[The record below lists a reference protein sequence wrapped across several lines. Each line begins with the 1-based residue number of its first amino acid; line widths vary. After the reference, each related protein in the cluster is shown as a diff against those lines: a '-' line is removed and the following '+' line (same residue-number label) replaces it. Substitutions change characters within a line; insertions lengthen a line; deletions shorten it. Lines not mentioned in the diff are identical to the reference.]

1 MEPLI
6 FAMIAVRN
14 GYYKQE
20 ESLVREPDDF
30 QPFDVRALGHVYN
43 NAKNDSSNRPSG
55 RSPSL
60 AARVASYRHRLL
72 RATQA

>member
-6 FAMIAVRN
+6 FALIAARN
-14 GYYKQE
+14 GYKQE

-43 NAKNDSSNRPSG
+43 AKNDSSTVRLV
-55 RSPSL
+55 SL
-60 AARVASYRHRLL
+60 LLL
-72 RATQA
+72 RLGSHLKLPTYEHTK

>member
-6 FAMIAVRN
+6 FAVIAVRN
-14 GYYKQE
+14 GYKQE
-20 ESLVREPDDF
+20 QSLVPEPDDF
-30 QPFDVRALGHVYN
+30 QPFDVRALGHVY

-60 AARVASYRHRLL
+60 AARVAS
-72 RATQA
+72 

>member
-6 FAMIAVRN
+6 FALIAVRN
-14 GYYKQE
+14 GYKQE
-20 ESLVREPDDF
+20 ESFVPEPDDF

-43 NAKNDSSNRPSG
+43 AKNDSSNRPSG

-60 AARVASYRHRLL
+60 APRVAS
-72 RATQA
+72 

>member
-6 FAMIAVRN
+6 FALIAARN
-14 GYYKQE
+14 GYKQE

-43 NAKNDSSNRPSG
+43 AKNDSSNRPAG

-60 AARVASYRHRLL
+60 ATRVAS
-72 RATQA
+72 

>member
-6 FAMIAVRN
+6 FALIAARN
-14 GYYKQE
+14 GYKQE

-43 NAKNDSSNRPSG
+43 ANSDSSSRPSG

-60 AARVASYRHRLL
+60 AARVAS
-72 RATQA
+72 